1 MSQHT
6 LKMLELI
13 GIGLAVVLVLILVK
27 MVSAIPG
34 LIKTFLKEYMLVMI
48 WRHFTGA
55 HYHGERISD
64 ATWFKRGQNSSR
76 KHDKD
81 GFMDRWEH
89 KPRAHRALWRTFLTL
104 SVAGLLTGLIA
115 DFTVTVNALKSIGVY
130 LLVLAGFAVEAKVRL
145 RMHNKRFTKPTA
157 ASIAPVLRITP
168 HAVETMLHVDPENIK
183 DEGEIGWLG
192 PVPNHLTPAEEQ
204 QATVARIIDTH
215 LPVAT
220 EMEWLLGESPRIARI
235 MAILTPPDTVMWRGM
250 LADMQKCALGEVV
263 IGQDKYKHPFKASLT
278 DLDDPHWG
286 FDVNTK
292 FGKSNFLGVVT
303 VQILRQ
309 DPLAQAIIVDPKRSS
324 LIDFVG
330 DADDPHKPLLKGVT
344 MANEP
349 DNPEAMWAAVQKARG
364 ILDRRSAKHKKD
376 RTRKFPCVLI
386 ILDELNQFNTLMK
399 GMWDRMKYL
408 DSRLAK
414 ADREGLAGQW
424 PGWDDIYDILQM
436 GRFVN
441 MHFIVCS
448 QDFRDDIFGGRG
460 GRNYLGFKGMAGFN
474 PGQWDKFMQ
483 TKPVPSMQNHV
494 GRWMFSDGSPDSDT
508 WVQVMFADAE
518 HDRAAYEYAAEGR
531 DAFLDN
537 DGDVLTDVTDSDD
550 DEEED
555 AALATDRKAT
565 PLSSYLSKIGSKSVS
580 QTDDTTDGDD
590 RRIIR
595 GWQGAADYFGW
606 TLSAFDSARRRLPI
620 PHQFKQGR
628 TPCWYEDD
636 LLAWEASRP
645 RSKNRH
651 LHAVGDDDTDS
662 VSDD

>member
-1 MSQHT
+1 
-6 LKMLELI
+6 MLD
-13 GIGLAVVLVLILVK
+13 LVK
-27 MVSAIPG
+27 TFVREYL
-34 LIKTFLKEYMLVMI
+34 LIMI

-55 HYHGERISD
+55 HYHGEKRTNAKWWKH
-64 ATWFKRGQNSSR
+64 ATDTKRHAFDRGT
-76 KHDKD
+76 
-81 GFMDRWEH
+81 FMDRWEH
-89 KPRAHRALWRTFLTL
+89 KPRAHRALWRWFITFSL
-104 SVAGLLTGLIA
+104 AGLAYGLIE
-115 DFTVTVNALKSIGVY
+115 DFAVTTNAAKSAAVY
-130 LLVLAGFAVEAKVRL
+130 LVVLAGFAVEAKWRL
-145 RMHNKRFTKPTA
+145 RMHHRRFTNPTA
-157 ASIAPVLRITP
+157 ASIAPVVRLSP
-168 HAVETMLHVDPENIK
+168 HAVRTMLHVDPENIK
-183 DEGEIGWLG
+183 DEGEVGWFG
-192 PVPNHLTPAEEQ
+192 PVPDELTPADEQ
-204 QATVARIIDTH
+204 RATIARIIDTH
-215 LPVAT
+215 LPVDI
-220 EMEWLLGESPRIARI
+220 EMEWLLGQSPRIARI
-235 MAILTPPDTVMWRGM
+235 MAGLRPPDTVMWGSM
-250 LADMQKCALGEVV
+250 LADMAGCAPGEVV
-263 IGQDKYKHPFKASLT
+263 LGKDRYREPYTASLT
-278 DLDDPHWG
+278 DLEDPHWG

-303 VQILRQ
+303 VQILHQ
-309 DPLAQAIIVDPKRSS
+309 DPLAQAIIIDPKRSS

-330 DADDPHKPLLKGVT
+330 DADDPAKPLLKGVT

-349 DNPEAMWAAVQKARG
+349 DNPEAMWAAVQKARA

-399 GMWDRMKYL
+399 GHWDRLKFL
-408 DSRLAK
+408 DSRLPK
-414 ADREGLAGQW
+414 ADREGLAGAW

-441 MHFIVCS
+441 MHVIVCS

-483 TKPVPSMQNHV
+483 TKPVPMMQNHS
-494 GRWMFSDGSPDSDT
+494 GRWMFSDGNTTNDT
-508 WVQVMFADAE
+508 WVQVMFADAAN
-518 HDRAAYEYAAEGR
+518 DRSAYEHAAMGR

-537 DGDVLTDVTDSDD
+537 DGDGVAVVTDSDD
-550 DEEED
+550 GTEED
-555 AALATDRKAT
+555 AALATDRKST

-580 QTDDTTDGDD
+580 QTEDITDGDD
-590 RRIIR
+590 RLIIR

-606 TLSAFDSARRRLPI
+606 TLAAFDSARRRLPI

-651 LHAVGDDDTDS
+651 KNRHLSAVPDDD
-662 VSDD
+662 SDDGALP